1 MPPLLVFYT
10 LSHSSDT
17 VYKESSTVSIR
28 FILSH
33 QNVKQIKFLISAY
46 VKCMIGEFSAGLR
59 SFHTATVQSD

>member
-1 MPPLLVFYT
+1 MPPHLVFYT

-33 QNVKQIKFLISAY
+33 QNVKQIEFLISAY
-46 VKCMIGEFSAGLR
+46 VKCMIGEFFR
-59 SFHTATVQSD
+59 QVY